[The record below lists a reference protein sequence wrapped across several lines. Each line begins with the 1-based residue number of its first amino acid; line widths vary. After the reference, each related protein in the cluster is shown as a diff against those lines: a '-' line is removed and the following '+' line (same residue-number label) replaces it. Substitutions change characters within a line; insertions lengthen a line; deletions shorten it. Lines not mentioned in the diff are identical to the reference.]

1 MTYNTKQKKNK
12 KKTILLDKTIQTTDK
27 KGFIMEISIEYS
39 GSWYEC
45 PRVLKLTL
53 IRVVHKFCYSHT
65 TLKITNAL

>member
-1 MTYNTKQKKNK
+1 MTYNTKQKKTK
-12 KKTILLDKTIQTTDK
+12 KLFYLTKLYKQRTRKDLLWRLV
-27 KGFIMEISIEYS
+27 EYS

>member
-1 MTYNTKQKKNK
+1 MTYNTKQKKNRK
-12 KKTILLDKTIQTTDK
+12 KLFYLTKLYKQRTRKDLLWRLV
-27 KGFIMEISIEYS
+27 EYS

-53 IRVVHKFCYSHT
+53 IRVVHKFCYNHT

>member
-1 MTYNTKQKKNK
+1 MTYNTKQKKQK
-12 KKTILLDKTIQTTDK
+12 KLFYLTKLYKQRTRKDLLWRLV
-27 KGFIMEISIEYS
+27 EYS

-45 PRVLKLTL
+45 PRVLKLTM